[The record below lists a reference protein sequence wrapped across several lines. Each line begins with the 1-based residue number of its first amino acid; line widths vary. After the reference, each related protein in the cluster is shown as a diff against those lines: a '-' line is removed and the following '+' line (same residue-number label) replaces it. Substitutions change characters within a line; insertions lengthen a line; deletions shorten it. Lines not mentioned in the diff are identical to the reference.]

1 MTDLLQQLRIDAGES
16 WIPQIYAEK
25 IRPLRTRSFE
35 MEIPERENSPAILK
49 TLLGVELK
57 VGRRRFACPNF
68 DTSRYLAVF
77 AQIGCREVAIPYD
90 ITQIPPLAELLE
102 ASLVDLI
109 DDLNIASSSLSPQM
123 QGRVRAKLFR
133 EMRDEIRSIGA
144 GEMMPLFNSSTRQ
157 RNN

>member
-1 MTDLLQQLRIDAGES
+1 MTDLIQQLRINAGES
-16 WIPQIYAEK
+16 WIPQIYAER

-35 MEIPERENSPAILK
+35 MEIPERENSPAILR

-57 VGRRRFACPNF
+57 VGRRRLACPNF
-68 DTSRYLAVF
+68 ETSRYLAVF

-90 ITQIPPLAELLE
+90 ITQIPLLADHLE
-102 ASLVDLI
+102 SSLIDLI
-109 DDLNIASSSLSPQM
+109 GDLQTATSSLSPQM
-123 QGRVRAKLFR
+123 QGRIRAKLFR
-133 EMRDEIRSIGA
+133 AMRNEIKSIGA

>member
-1 MTDLLQQLRIDAGES
+1 MDIVQQLRKDAGES
-16 WIPQIYAEK
+16 WIPRVYAEK

-35 MEIPERENSPAILK
+35 MEIPERENSPAIFK

-68 DTSRYLAVF
+68 DTARYLAVF

-90 ITQIPPLAELLE
+90 ITQIPPLAEVLE
-102 ASLVDLI
+102 ATLLDLMG
-109 DDLNIASSSLSPQM
+109 DLNSATASLSPQM
-123 QGRVRAKLFR
+123 RGRIRAKLFR
-133 EMRDEIRSIGA
+133 EMRSEIKSIGA

-157 RNN
+157 RDN